1 MSNHALVFGSGWV
14 IRLGMKQVL
23 RRIGFTVLA
32 EGDDFGSISQRAL
45 TDRPALIVGLA
56 VAPYD
61 RGQLVSDLLLARTAY
76 PDVPQV
82 LVASMVTTETLDDA
96 SRAGSDGL
104 LGLTMPSK
112 LLLSSLELIVHGQK
126 LFPGS
131 LQAAPIEPDEPSWCV
146 KPSHASGCAAPDHTA
161 FPLTSLPTSPPEIK
175 SKNGGMAPSE
185 REWEILNCLAAGGS
199 NKAIAR
205 ELGIAETTVKVHVKS
220 VLRKLRLSNR
230 TQAAVWVHHNQK
242 VVAPVFG
249 SMGAVAVPAL

>member
-45 TDRPALIVGLA
+45 ANQSALIVGLA
-56 VAPYD
+56 VAPFD
-61 RGQLVSDLLLARTAY
+61 RGRLVSDLLLARAAY

-82 LVASMVTTETLDDA
+82 LVASTVTTEALDVA
-96 SRAGSDGL
+96 ARAGSDGL

-131 LQAAPIEPDEPSWCV
+131 LQAAPIEADEPSWCA
-146 KPSHASGCAAPDHTA
+146 KPSHASGCTAPDHTA
-161 FPLTSLPTSPPEIK
+161 FPLVSLPISPPDLK
-175 SKNGGMAPSE
+175 SKGGAAAPSE
-185 REWEILNCLAAGGS
+185 REWEILNCLASGGS

-230 TQAAVWVHHNQK
+230 TQAAVWVHHNQR
-242 VVAPVFG
+242 VAPVFNAA
-249 SMGAVAVPAL
+249 SAVAL

>member
-23 RRIGFTVLA
+23 RRIGFTILA
-32 EGDDFGSISQRAL
+32 EGDDFGSLSQHAL
-45 TDRPALIVGLA
+45 TVRPALIVGLA
-56 VAPYD
+56 VAPYE
-61 RGQLVSDLLLARTAY
+61 RGQLVSDLQLARSTY

-82 LVASMVTTETLDDA
+82 LVAAMVTTETLDDA

-131 LQAAPIEPDEPSWCV
+131 LQGACVEADEASWCA
-146 KPSHASGCAAPDHTA
+146 KPSHASGCTAPEPTA
-161 FPLTSLPTSPPEIK
+161 FPLVSLPSSPPDLK
-175 SKNGGMAPSE
+175 SKPGVMAPSE
-185 REWEILNCLAAGGS
+185 REWEILHCLASGGS

-220 VLRKLRLSNR
+220 LLRKLRLSNR
-230 TQAAVWVHHNQK
+230 TQAAVWVHHNQRG
-242 VVAPVFG
+242 APAPH
-249 SMGAVAVPAL
+249 SMNAVAVPAL